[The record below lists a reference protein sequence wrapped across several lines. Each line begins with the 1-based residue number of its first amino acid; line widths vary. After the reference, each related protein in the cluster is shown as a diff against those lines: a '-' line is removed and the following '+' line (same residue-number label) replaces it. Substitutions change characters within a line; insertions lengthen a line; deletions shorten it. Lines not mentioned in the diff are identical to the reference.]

1 MIEELRRLLDFL
13 SQSFST
19 ERASGSEK
27 RFRQA
32 LDYQP
37 VDRLPLV
44 VCGPLPQEPR
54 FQPLPHC
61 ELFTDPEKM
70 LYNELVHAFDTSIAH
85 SDQVQDDLPWTVRA
99 NFGTVL
105 IASLFGARVE
115 QIADNPP
122 WIRHEAGSEIVLDAV
137 LDRDPLDFDRGW
149 CPRVVETMQAY
160 HAILKGWPELYRQI
174 RIVLPDLQGPLD
186 NLELIRGSELL
197 LELATEPDKVNEA
210 MAVVATV
217 QIEFAR
223 HLSAFVTDEPAGYCH
238 QHAVM
243 QKGTILLRCDTAVM
257 VSAEMYRRQIAPHD
271 ERVLHE
277 LGGGG
282 VHCCGCFQHL
292 VPEFLRLPSLQ
303 CIDLGQPEL
312 NDVDAMHEA
321 ARTRKVALTRVLASK
336 EDLQTGAI
344 HRRFPTG
351 VILVHRST
359 DRER

>member
-13 SQSFST
+13 SQSVDT
-19 ERASGSEK
+19 ERASESEN

-37 VDRLPLV
+37 VDRLPFV
-44 VCGPLPQEPR
+44 ICGPLPQEPR
-54 FQPLPHC
+54 FQPFPHC
-61 ELFTDPEKM
+61 EVFTDPEKM

-105 IASLFGARVE
+105 IASLFGAPVE
-115 QIADNPP
+115 QLADNPP
-122 WIRHEAGSEIVLDAV
+122 WIRHEAGSEILLDAV
-137 LDRDPLDFDRGW
+137 LDRAPLDSAQGW

-160 HAILKGWPELYRQI
+160 HAILRDWPELYQQI

-186 NLELIRGSELL
+186 NLELIRGSDLL
-197 LELATEPDKVNEA
+197 LELATEPNKVNEA
-210 MAVVATV
+210 MTVVATA

-223 HLSAFVTDEPAGYCH
+223 HLSTLVTDRPTAYCH

-243 QKGTILLRCDTAVM
+243 QKGNILLRCDTAVM
-257 VSAEMYRRQIAPHD
+257 ISAEMYRVQVAPHD
-271 ERVLHE
+271 ERVLRE

-282 VHCCGCFQHL
+282 IHCCGCFQHL

-312 NDVDAMHEA
+312 NDVDAMYEA
-321 ARTRKVALTRVLASK
+321 ARTRNVPLTRVLASE
-336 EDLQTGAI
+336 EDLRNGTI

-351 VILVHRST
+351 VVLVHRST
-359 DRER
+359 DS